1 VSDRPGI
8 PLPSGSTNPFGPN
21 SRYRD
26 VRLRT
31 RKRPDGSDEVFVG
44 RRIIP
49 ALDRYRALDRIRTDG
64 ATRIDAIAAAAFGDS
79 LLYWRICDAN
89 GEADPANAGQP
100 AGRLLIIPLPVELSD
115 DADA

>member
-1 VSDRPGI
+1 MSE
-8 PLPSGSTNPFGPN
+8 PFGPE

-26 VRLRT
+26 VPL
-31 RKRPDGSDEVFVG
+31 RKRKRADGSDEPFVG

-49 ALDRYRALDRIRTDG
+49 AIERYRALDRYRSDG
-64 ATRIDAIAAAAFGDS
+64 ESRIDAVAATAFGDS

-89 GEADPANAGQP
+89 GEPEPARATQP
-100 AGRLLIIPLPVELSD
+100 VGRLLVIPLPLEIAS

>member
-1 VSDRPGI
+1 MSDA
-8 PLPSGSTNPFGPN
+8 FGPN

-26 VRLRT
+26 VPLRV
-31 RKRPDGSDEVFVG
+31 RKRPDGSDETFVG

-49 ALDRYRALDRIRTDG
+49 GLERFTALDRVSADG
-64 ATRIDAIAAAAFGDS
+64 QTRIDAVAAEAYGDS

-89 GEADPANAGQP
+89 GEAEPANAARP
-100 AGRLLIIPLPVELSD
+100 AGKLMLIPMPLEMST